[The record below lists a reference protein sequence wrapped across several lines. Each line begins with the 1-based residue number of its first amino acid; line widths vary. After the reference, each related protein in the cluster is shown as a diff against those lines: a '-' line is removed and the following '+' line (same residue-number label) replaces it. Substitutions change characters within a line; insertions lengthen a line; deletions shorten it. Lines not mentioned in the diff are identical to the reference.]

1 MSIMLN
7 IAHAYTDEVFY
18 KIKPGKLHK
27 GGTVNV
33 SILDE
38 KDSFKVKMRYEISK
52 KTWLPVPT
60 HYLKGETVQE
70 LPLSFKDERGYLE
83 LEALGTISTP
93 KAVITFLKRTDF
105 GELKNAYEILVRP
118 INGKFRTK
126 IIYHPEIPSLG
137 WGKVDISFIDS
148 NPLFNG
154 YEVVAEINPQDEYT
168 GQDI

>member
-1 MSIMLN
+1 M
-7 IAHAYTDEVFY
+7 AHAYNEEVHY

-27 GGTVNV
+27 SGSVVV

-52 KTWLPVPT
+52 KTWLPVPN
-60 HYLKGETVQE
+60 HYLKGETIQE
-70 LPLSFKDERGYLE
+70 LPISFKDERGYLE

-93 KAVITFLKRTDF
+93 KAIITFLKRTDF

-118 INGKFRTK
+118 INGKFKTK
-126 IIYHPEIPSLG
+126 IIYHPELPSLG
-137 WGKVDISFIDS
+137 WGKVDISFVDN

-154 YEVVAEINPQDEYT
+154 YEVVAEINPQDGYNE
-168 GQDI
+168 QDI